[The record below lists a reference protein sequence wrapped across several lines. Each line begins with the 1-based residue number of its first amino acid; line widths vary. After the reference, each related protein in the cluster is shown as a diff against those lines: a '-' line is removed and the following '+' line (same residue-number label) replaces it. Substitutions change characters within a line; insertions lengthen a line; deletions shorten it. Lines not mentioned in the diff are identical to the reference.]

1 MTSANSD
8 LRDPQPHDHDHRA
21 PSWFRAALED
31 TPIVDEV
38 PVDGT
43 AVSCRTWGPRGAP
56 GILLVHGGAAHAR
69 WWDHLGPLLAQG
81 GRHRVGA
88 LDLSGH
94 GDSGT
99 RGTYGL
105 QAWAEEVMAVASHL
119 GMDRPPVVVGHS
131 MGGFVAMHA
140 AAQYGDRLAGAIIV
154 DSPVRRPDPESQEGR
169 SGRDVPPSEDLSG
182 RSSTAVAAVLPGA
195 GRSHDPPYLHRRHVG
210 RHERAGDASRAS
222 GRWKFDPMVFGRVG
236 QRQPEDVG
244 EICSRRVRCRIA
256 VVHAERSEIVDDRRH
271 RLHVRAARSERAVR
285 GDPAGAY
292 HHLILD
298 QPLAFVS
305 AVRALLA
312 DWEHSIPRRIPG
324 VPDGVDTPP

>member
-169 SGRDVPPSEDLSG
+169 SGRVFRRPKTYPTQEQAVARFRLYPPQPDPPSYIVE
-182 RSSTAVAAVLPGA
+182 
-195 GRSHDPPYLHRRHVG
+195 HVG
-210 RHERAGDASRAS
+210 RTSVRETPEGQW
-222 GRWKFDPMVFGRVG
+222 RWKFDPMVFVER
-236 QRQPEDVG
+236 RDPHPEDFG
-244 EICSRRVRCRIA
+244 EILAKVRCRIA
-256 VVHAERSEIVDDRRH
+256 VVHAELSEIVTPDVTDYM
-271 RLHVRAARSERAVR
+271 SERLGRTAPFVEI
-285 GDPAGAY
+285 PQAH